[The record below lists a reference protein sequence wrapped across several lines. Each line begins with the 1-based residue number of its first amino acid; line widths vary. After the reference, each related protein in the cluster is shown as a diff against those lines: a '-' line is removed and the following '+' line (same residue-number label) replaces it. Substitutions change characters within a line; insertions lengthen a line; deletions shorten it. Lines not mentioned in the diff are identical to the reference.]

1 MSVLVAGGGAAGL
14 TIVPI
19 ARALGC
25 ARVLLPRTAG
35 GLSACGA
42 QYSDIVTEYSASQ
55 YAHSA
60 DFDYEA
66 VATVLRQLRAQGEA
80 FGAGLRARG
89 VTDQRTDYFVEA
101 RYLNQQW
108 EIEVPLIGTSIE
120 TADDLAALV
129 EAFHRTHERLYA
141 VREVG
146 GVVECINWRVRLTA
160 LRDKPVMA
168 PETSCGASFPR
179 SDRLARAYFEPQ
191 GEAETPIYLGAD
203 LGSGMI
209 VAGPAIIEE
218 PTTTIVVYPDA
229 CAART
234 VLGNYLIETGA

>member
-1 MSVLVAGGGAAGL
+1 M
-14 TIVPI
+14 
-19 ARALGC
+19 
-25 ARVLLPRTAG
+25 
-35 GLSACGA
+35 
-42 QYSDIVTEYSASQ
+42 
-55 YAHSA
+55 
-60 DFDYEA
+60 
-66 VATVLRQLRAQGEA
+66 
-80 FGAGLRARG
+80 
-89 VTDQRTDYFVEA
+89 
-101 RYLNQQW
+101 
-108 EIEVPLIGTSIE
+108 
-120 TADDLAALV
+120 
-129 EAFHRTHERLYA
+129 
-141 VREVG
+141 REVG